1 MLSPIDGQQK
11 YDDPHVAFM
20 RRRLGNGWSA
30 RLAFVKAWCPPG
42 ARALDVGCGYGEY
55 ALPTAT
61 IAAHVDALDITRHA
75 VDAVAAF
82 AAELNLGNVTT
93 INEELLPWSKGRE
106 GQYDFCMCTN
116 TLQLLDPRTRRSF
129 LEALERL
136 LSDDGYLLVDFY
148 TPRYFLYRAFIAK
161 LSLRDKTYSFLVF
174 FHRMLRRAHLT
185 KARFER
191 EIAECGFTIVSCG
204 KDILYPSSS
213 YHACRSVEG
222 NNFDTIIGPY
232 FEPYV
237 LKRGPRKG

>member
-1 MLSPIDGQQK
+1 MK
-11 YDDPHVAFM
+11 T
-20 RRRLGNGWSA
+20 
-30 RLAFVKAWCPPG
+30 WCPPE
-42 ARALDVGCGYGEY
+42 ANALDTGCGYGEY
-55 ALPTAT
+55 ALPMAT
-61 IAAHVDALDITRHA
+61 IAAHVDALDISQHA
-75 VDAVAAF
+75 LDAVGAF
-82 AAELNLGNVTT
+82 AAELELGNVNT
-93 INEELLPWSKGRE
+93 IQADLLSWSAGRD
-106 GQYDFCMCTN
+106 GQYNFCMCLG
-116 TLQLLDPRTRRSF
+116 TLMLLDPQTRRSF
-129 LEALERL
+129 LETFHRL

-237 LKRGPRKG
+237 LKRGPRKS